1 MCICPKCGASMEFVY
16 SYRGG
21 YWICRI
27 CGYVPEITY
36 SNHTKK

>member
-1 MCICPKCGASMEFVY
+1 MYICPKCGASMKFIYQYE
-16 SYRGG
+16 GG

-27 CGYVPEITY
+27 CGYVPEIAY